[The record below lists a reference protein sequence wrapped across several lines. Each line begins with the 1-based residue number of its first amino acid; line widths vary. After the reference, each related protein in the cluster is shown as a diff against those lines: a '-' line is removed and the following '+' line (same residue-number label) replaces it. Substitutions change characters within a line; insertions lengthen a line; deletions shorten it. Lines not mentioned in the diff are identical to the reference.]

1 MSCEYDDYV
10 IKTVSGS
17 QNNAKQSKIP
27 VSQVILNKKIVSVRG
42 YKFCVDPH
50 NKTNR
55 IETINN
61 LPKNDE
67 VILKIP
73 KENIK
78 EHNATVTTIFNPIFK
93 EEIWENKEKQGIIYK
108 FSNIL
113 KNSIRFRKR
122 IKTKCLVNY
131 CSNKKKTPV
140 FVKMISNSVRY
151 KFLAPGKVMKKKE
164 QCYHHIWMP
173 AVVDCNSALGF
184 SDSQHCSNGK
194 LNFGLKMLVLHHFEF
209 AVCYVLHTLFLSP
222 LFLSSGDIFISDSQ
236 N

>member
-17 QNNAKQSKIP
+17 QNNSKQSKIP
-27 VSQVILNKKIVSVRG
+27 VSQVILNKKVVSVRG
-42 YKFCVDPH
+42 YKFSVDPH
-50 NKTNR
+50 NKTNK

-93 EEIWENKEKQGIIYK
+93 GEIWENKEKPGIIYK
-108 FSNIL
+108 FTKL
-113 KNSIRFRKR
+113 VKNSIRIKR
-122 IKTKCLVNY
+122 RTKNKCSVNN
-131 CSNKKKTPV
+131 CSNKKKPPV
-140 FVKMISNSVRY
+140 HVKMTSNSIQY

-164 QCYHHIWMP
+164 QCYRHIWI
-173 AVVDCNSALGF
+173 AVDRNSVLGF
-184 SDSQHCSNGK
+184 SDTQHCFNHFNGK
-194 LNFGLKMLVLHHFEF
+194 LNFDKMLIASF
-209 AVCYVLHTLFLSP
+209 
-222 LFLSSGDIFISDSQ
+222 
-236 N
+236 

>member
-42 YKFCVDPH
+42 YKFSVDPH
-50 NKTNR
+50 NKNNK

-93 EEIWENKEKQGIIYK
+93 EEIWENKEKPGIIYT
-108 FSNIL
+108 FTNIF
-113 KNSIRFRKR
+113 KNSIRFKKR
-122 IKTKCLVNY
+122 IRSKCSINY
-131 CSNKKKTPV
+131 CSIVVTKKKRPV
-140 FVKMISNSVRY
+140 LVKMISNSVRY
-151 KFLAPGKVMKKKE
+151 KFLALGKVMKKKE
-164 QCYHHIWMP
+164 QCFHHIWMRLSFERS
-173 AVVDCNSALGF
+173 SALGF
-184 SDSQHCSNGK
+184 SVTQHCSNSK
-194 LNFGLKMLVLHHFEF
+194 LNFDKNVDASF
-209 AVCYVLHTLFLSP
+209 
-222 LFLSSGDIFISDSQ
+222 
-236 N
+236 

>member
-42 YKFCVDPH
+42 YKFSVDPH
-50 NKTNR
+50 SKTNK

-61 LPKNDE
+61 NLSKNDE

-93 EEIWENKEKQGIIYK
+93 EEIWENKEKSGIIHK
-108 FSNIL
+108 FKNNF
-113 KNSIRFRKR
+113 KNSIKFKKI
-122 IKTKCLVNY
+122 IKTKRSVNY

-140 FVKMISNSVRY
+140 HVKMISNSVRY
-151 KFLAPGKVMKKKE
+151 KFLAPGKVMKKRE
-164 QCYHHIWMP
+164 QCYRHIWMP
-173 AVVDCNSALGF
+173 MAVDRNSASGF
-184 SDSQHCSNGK
+184 SDTHHCSMGK
-194 LNFGLKMLVLHHFEF
+194 LNFSKNVD
-209 AVCYVLHTLFLSP
+209 CI
-222 LFLSSGDIFISDSQ
+222 IF
-236 N
+236 NFF